1 MTQGEENNTLPLGL
15 DIGTSRIVL
24 AHRDGDGFECRSEL
38 NAFTTIPYTKL
49 TEGVLKKE
57 SVPHTV
63 QGQEIVVYGNEA
75 ARFADLAHKE
85 TRRPMVNGMVN
96 PSEPGGLALIRNI
109 IQHLAG
115 AESGSGRKMCF
126 SVPAPVPGGED
137 NVKYHEAALRDVLGS
152 MGYEVMSINEG
163 LAVVYS
169 ELEDTN
175 YTGIGISFGGGMCN
189 VALAYLS
196 VPVTSFSVPRA
207 GDFIDASAAAA
218 TGESANRI
226 RMLKEQSF
234 KFDGNSPDRIQQ
246 AMSVYYDDMNR
257 NLLQAMEQAF
267 ADARMLPKLHR
278 PVPLVLSGGSA
289 MPEGFRERFEQA
301 LRASDFPIELSE
313 IRMAADPLNSTAKG
327 ALVAALADM

>member
-1 MTQGEENNTLPLGL
+1 MTQAEENNMLPLGL

-24 AHRDGDGFECRSEL
+24 AHRDGDGVECRSEL

-49 TEGVLKKE
+49 TEGVLNKE

-115 AESGSGRKMCF
+115 ADSGAGRKMCF

-137 NVKYHEAALRDVLGS
+137 NVKYHESALRDVLRS

-175 YTGIGISFGGGMCN
+175 YTGIGVSFGGGMCN

-313 IRMAADPLNSTAKG
+313 IRMAPDPLNSTAKG